1 MATSG
6 GKPLIFVEFFC
17 ALILLILIFLKIP
30 ERDGYSPAICF
41 LIASFG
47 FFRAYIH
54 SLAILEIKWFKD
66 KFILCTLYGE
76 KIFLFDKTTP
86 YKVKKSKN
94 GIVRFV
100 FKKGF
105 QLFVVNELEFPEIV
119 KKMKILY
126 NVD

>member
-1 MATSG
+1 MTTSG

-41 LIASFG
+41 LIALFG
-47 FFRAYIH
+47 FFRAYSH
-54 SLAILEIKWFKD
+54 SLTVREIKWLKD

-86 YKVKKSKN
+86 YKVEKRKN

-105 QLFVVNELEFPEIV
+105 QLFVVNELDFPEIV
-119 KKMKILY
+119 KKMKMLY